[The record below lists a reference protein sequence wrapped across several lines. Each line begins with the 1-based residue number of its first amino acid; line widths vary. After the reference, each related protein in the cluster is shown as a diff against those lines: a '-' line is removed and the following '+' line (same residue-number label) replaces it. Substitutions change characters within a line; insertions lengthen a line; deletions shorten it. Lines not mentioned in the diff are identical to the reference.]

1 MELWLFSSQHLFNS
15 AAFKARTK
23 LRNKVRDKRADVMW
37 GWRQHRER
45 NTTSLKFPL
54 LTWNYTLTYCQAR
67 DLTQCVRDWLY
78 VCLCVSVKGRVCAP
92 VCMRCF
98 YLTSQCVIARN
109 PAIKQNM
116 KYCIFITTFCKAV
129 FSFSVETCF
138 TSSRVFGKK
147 NNFYHWN
154 INFLQLCNKERC
166 QEKWNLCSFSI
177 CIL

>member
-1 MELWLFSSQHLFNS
+1 
-15 AAFKARTK
+15 
-23 LRNKVRDKRADVMW
+23 MW
-37 GWRQHRER
+37 GWRQLRER

-67 DLTQCVRDWLY
+67 DLTQCVRDGLT
-78 VCLCVSVKGRVCAP
+78 VCLPVCECERP
-92 VCMRCF
+92 GVCMRCRF

-147 NNFYHWN
+147 RIFITETSTFYSSATRKDAKKNEFFVVFLYAFYKWTMLMHLWSHDANN
-154 INFLQLCNKERC
+154 
-166 QEKWNLCSFSI
+166 
-177 CIL
+177 